1 MSGSFLLPLWAVHI
15 DDGVLKPAWLAGGFL
30 VMGVLAL
37 LGAWRIRDEE
47 IPRVGV
53 LSAAFFIASLIHVP
67 LPGSPKTHLLL
78 NGLIGVVLGR
88 RAFLA
93 IPVALFLQAAL
104 FQHGGFT
111 SLGVN
116 SCVMGVPALLS
127 WLLFAGLR
135 RLPWVRHPVS
145 RALLVAV
152 SILAL
157 ELSLIYAVAL
167 LCTNPWG
174 PGTLDTAAAN
184 RVTFHPATLAALLL
198 LAAAAAWGERYLENA
213 PEFPLG
219 LVVGELAVLATLL
232 LHSLVLLW
240 GVADVGDLHTVAL
253 ITFVVHL
260 PLAVVEGVV
269 LGCLVG
275 FLVRVKPEM
284 LGWSREPEVSPAAE
298 ERECAVESA
307 P

>member
-1 MSGSFLLPLWAVHI
+1 MSGSLLLPPLWAVHI
-15 DDGVLKPAWLAGGFL
+15 DDGVLKPAWLVGGFL
-30 VMGVLAL
+30 LTALLAL
-37 LGAWRIRDEE
+37 LGSWRIRDEE
-47 IPRVGV
+47 VPRIGV
-53 LSAAFFIASLIHVP
+53 LSAAFFVASLIHVP

-93 IPVALFLQAAL
+93 IPVALFLQAVL
-104 FQHGGFT
+104 FQHGGFLA
-111 SLGVN
+111 LGVN
-116 SCVMGVPALLS
+116 SCVMGIPALLS

-135 RLPWVRHPVS
+135 RVPWVRHPLF
-145 RALLVAV
+145 RAVLVAA
-152 SILAL
+152 SILML
-157 ELSLIYAVAL
+157 ELSLVYAVTL

-174 PGTLDTAAAN
+174 PAATLTTATAN
-184 RVTFHPATLAALLL
+184 EITFHPAMLAIALLVAGL
-198 LAAAAAWGERYLENA
+198 AAWGERYLENA

-232 LHSLVLLW
+232 LHSLVLFW
-240 GVADVGDLHTVAL
+240 GVAVADDLHTLAL

-260 PLAVVEGVV
+260 PLAVVEGMV
-269 LGCLVG
+269 LGFLVG

-284 LGWSREPEVSPAAE
+284 LRWPVAE
-298 ERECAVESA
+298 ESECAVESA

>member
-1 MSGSFLLPLWAVHI
+1 MSGFLLPPLLAVHI
-15 DDGVLKPAWLAGGFL
+15 DDGVLQPAWLAGGFAL
-30 VMGVLAL
+30 AGLLAL

-53 LSAAFFIASLIHVP
+53 LAAAFFVASLIHVP

-104 FQHGGFT
+104 FHHGGFT
-111 SLGVN
+111 ALGVN

-135 RLPWVRHPVS
+135 RVPWVRHPVG
-145 RALLVAV
+145 RGLLVAV
-152 SILAL
+152 SVLAL
-157 ELSLIYAVAL
+157 VLSLVYAVTL
-167 LCTNPWG
+167 LCTNPWTSA
-174 PGTLDTAAAN
+174 PTLSLDTANA
-184 RVTFHPATLAALLL
+184 VTFHPLTLAVGFL
-198 LAAAAAWGERYLENA
+198 LAGLVAWGERYLENA

-219 LVVGELAVLATLL
+219 LVVGELAVLATIL
-232 LHSLVLLW
+232 LHGLVLLW
-240 GVADVGDLHTVAL
+240 GGIEDFHTVAL
-253 ITFVVHL
+253 MTFVIHL

-269 LGCLVG
+269 LGFLVG
-275 FLVRVKPEM
+275 FLTLVKPEM
-284 LGWSREPEVSPAAE
+284 LGCQPAIARVE